1 LSASDSKLLPILM
14 LTLRLYLRL
23 SGFYLCYFAAL
34 GVMLPYWGLYL
45 LTLGF
50 DPARIGELLAI
61 PQATKVFAPTLWGW
75 WADRTGKRLW
85 VIRSA
90 CLAAALAFSGVYAVG
105 GSYLGLVL
113 VTLLFSFFWNAALPQ
128 FEAVTLNHLGE
139 HIHYYSRVRLW
150 GSVGFVGAAVGV
162 GFLVEDGG
170 VGIVPAL
177 LLALFVALWLI
188 SLLIPDAPA
197 SSAISPSLP
206 LGRVLR
212 QPAVIAFFIACFLNQ
227 AAHGPYYGFFSLYL
241 ETFGYS
247 RELIG
252 LLWGLGVAVEVG
264 MFVWFPPLLLRLGS
278 RRLMLI
284 ALAMATL
291 RWLLIGHFARDLPLL
306 LLAQTLHALS
316 FGVIHAVSIHL
327 IHQFFPG
334 TLQGRGQALY
344 SSLSFGAGGA
354 VGSLAAGY
362 LWQSLGP
369 TAMFDL
375 AAVLGALAWLS
386 AWRGLRT

>member
-1 LSASDSKLLPILM
+1 MLSP
-14 LTLRLYLRL
+14 RLYIRL
-23 SGFYLCYFAAL
+23 SGFYLCYFAVL

-45 LTLGF
+45 LALGF

-90 CLAAALAFSGVYAVG
+90 CLAAALTFAGVYAVG

-139 HIHYYSRVRLW
+139 RIHDYSRVRLW

-162 GFLVEDGG
+162 GFLVEDWG

-177 LLALFVALWLI
+177 LLALFAALWLI
-188 SLLIPDAPA
+188 SLLIPEAPA
-197 SSAISPSLP
+197 GGVVHPSLP

-212 QPAVIAFFIACFLNQ
+212 QPAVIAFFAASFLNQ

-241 ETFGYS
+241 ETFDYS

-278 RRLMLI
+278 RQLMLI
-284 ALAMATL
+284 ALALAAL
-291 RWLLIGHFARDLPLL
+291 RWLLIGHCAGNLPVLL
-306 LLAQTLHALS
+306 FAQTLHAFS
-316 FGVIHAVSIHL
+316 FGVVHAVSIHL
-327 IHQFFPG
+327 IHEFFPG

-344 SSLSFGAGGA
+344 SSLSFGAGNA

-362 LWQSLGP
+362 LWQGLGP

-375 AAVLGALAWLS
+375 AAVLGALAWLT
-386 AWRGLRT
+386 AWRGLRP